1 MILELTEEER
11 AILQD
16 LVAMEVT
23 DLPSE
28 IRRTNDY
35 VFRDELKHR
44 EQLLRELQ
52 ARLKKEV
59 HA

>member
-1 MILELTEEER
+1 MILELNEEER

-35 VFRDELKHR
+35 VFRDELKNR
-44 EQLLRELQ
+44 ERLLRDLQ

-59 HA
+59 HV